1 MAVDAGSPGAPGRN
15 VVAFASL
22 ANSVIASSDDSAV
35 LGSHDPLPQ
44 AGSFLALCRARGT
57 VLHCLRH
64 GGDCTDLSFQGALL
78 GCANADGGG
87 SAPEL
92 ETKLHGGL
100 ERGSLVVFSRLSIF
114 LDHADRVIERLRLG
128 RCDAFP
134 LADGMT
140 VVDGSQDDGGRL
152 VLHAAGPV
160 EVDTLH
166 ESVAVR
172 LPDNCL
178 DLAASAVIGVE
189 LEDVAAWDL
198 D

>member
-1 MAVDAGSPGAPGRN
+1 MLD
-15 VVAFASL
+15 
-22 ANSVIASSDDSAV
+22 
-35 LGSHDPLPQ
+35 
-44 AGSFLALCRARGT
+44 LC
-57 VLHCLRH
+57 RH
-64 GGDCTDLSFQGALL
+64 GGDLTDFSGKGCLI
-78 GCANADGGG
+78 GCADAHVSG